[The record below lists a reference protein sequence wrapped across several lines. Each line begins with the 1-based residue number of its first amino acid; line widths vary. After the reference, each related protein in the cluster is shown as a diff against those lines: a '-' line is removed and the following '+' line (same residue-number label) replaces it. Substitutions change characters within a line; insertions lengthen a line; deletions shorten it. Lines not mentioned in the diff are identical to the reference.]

1 MPATVRIFLDPQKFD
16 PGVLTAAADALERG
30 GLVVFPT
37 ETVYGIGVNLDRP
50 DAIERLDELKG
61 RPKDKHLT
69 LHLPD
74 VAALNRHVDAG
85 LVSPAARRLI
95 RRFWPGPLTLVLP
108 TKDGGTLGV
117 RVPRHEV
124 ASALLA
130 RARCRVGGTS
140 ANRSG
145 AEPAVDEPALNEFDG
160 RVDVLIAAG
169 ATRHRKSSTV
179 VSAVGPRL
187 RILRGGAI
195 DRRLID
201 ELNYVGILFVC
212 TGNTCRSPMASAIF
226 SELVARQR
234 GVPVRDVEESTGY
247 RVQSAGTGAM
257 PGNDMTMNSRRAL
270 RRLGYQDR
278 PHASQ
283 PLTRTLIEESDRI
296 FVMTASHRERVL
308 ELLPEAEPRVELL
321 DPAGG
326 EIDDPIWGDEHVYLD
341 CARRIEEALRRRAN
355 EIEPV
360 TS

>member
-1 MPATVRIFLDPQKFD
+1 MPATAKIRLDPLTFD
-16 PGVLTAAADALERG
+16 PVALTAAADALERG

-50 DAIERLDELKG
+50 DAVERLDELKG

-74 VAALNRHVDAG
+74 VGSLSQHVEGGA
-85 LVSPAARRLI
+85 VSPAARRLM
-95 RRFWPGPLTLVLP
+95 RRFWPGPLTLIFR
-108 TKDGGTLGV
+108 TRDGGTLGV

-140 ANRSG
+140 ANQSG
-145 AEPAVDEPALNEFDG
+145 AEPAVDEPALDAFDG
-160 RVDVLIAAG
+160 RVDVIVAAG
-169 ATRHRKSSTV
+169 PARHRRSSTV

-187 RILRGGAI
+187 RILREGAI

-226 SELVARQR
+226 AELLARQH
-234 GVPVRDVEESTGY
+234 GVRVGDVEESAGF
-247 RVQSAGTGAM
+247 RIQSAGTGAM
-257 PGNDMTMNSRRAL
+257 SGNDMTSNSRRAL

-283 PLTRTLIEESDRI
+283 PLTRALIDESDRI
-296 FVMTASHRERVL
+296 FAMAGEHVERVL
-308 ELLPEAEPRVELL
+308 ELAPDAGDRVELL

-326 EIDDPIWGDEHVYLD
+326 EVEDPIWGDEQVYLD
-341 CARRIEEALRRRAN
+341 CARRIEEALRKRAN